1 MVTRLIRILT
11 PFAMVLLLSGCFNAE
26 TTLTFHADE
35 TVTSKGAVILEKEIV
50 ALSEIDPEQPAFCSA
65 ANEIREDHPKGVSCA
80 MRETLLL
87 TNLLAGPQ
95 LISFGGQMME
105 DGQEEPDLTY
115 YVTKQNDG
123 TILVSFDLRDLKEA
137 ADQQA
142 TGGEV
147 VNDEERQ
154 QIIALVKALFADSG
168 FAVRVTAPKIIS
180 TNGTMIDETTAEF
193 GFAIS
198 DMFEEL
204 AVPNSFDVVL
214 SLR

>member
-1 MVTRLIRILT
+1 
-11 PFAMVLLLSGCFNAE
+11 
-26 TTLTFHADE
+26 
-35 TVTSKGAVILEKEIV
+35 
-50 ALSEIDPEQPAFCSA
+50 
-65 ANEIREDHPKGVSCA
+65 

-87 TNLLAGPQ
+87 NNLLAGPQ

-147 VNDEERQ
+147 MNDEERQ

-180 TNGTMIDETTAEF
+180 TNGTMIDGTTAEF